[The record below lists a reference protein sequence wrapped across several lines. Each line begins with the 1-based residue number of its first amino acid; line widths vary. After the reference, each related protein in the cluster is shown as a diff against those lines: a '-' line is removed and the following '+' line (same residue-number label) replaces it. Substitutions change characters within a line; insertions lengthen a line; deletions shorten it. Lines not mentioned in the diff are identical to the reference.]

1 MSAKGH
7 KQIYAPQKAMSAL
20 PPKADV
26 CGALACVCY
35 GPIAD
40 IELFNDLTGNLL
52 NVSGYRQAQSLCGSQ
67 VDQQFE
73 FCRLLHRDVAWVCAL
88 QDFVGK
94 NGRAAAHLYMICRIG
109 KQSSMFKCFS

>member
-35 GPIAD
+35 GPKAD
-40 IELFNDLTGNLL
+40 SASRRFARDLSLQLFT
-52 NVSGYRQAQSLCGSQ
+52 
-67 VDQQFE
+67 
-73 FCRLLHRDVAWVCAL
+73 
-88 QDFVGK
+88 
-94 NGRAAAHLYMICRIG
+94 
-109 KQSSMFKCFS
+109 

>member
-40 IELFNDLTGNLL
+40 IGSKICASNL
-52 NVSGYRQAQSLCGSQ
+52 QP
-67 VDQQFE
+67 
-73 FCRLLHRDVAWVCAL
+73 
-88 QDFVGK
+88 
-94 NGRAAAHLYMICRIG
+94 
-109 KQSSMFKCFS
+109 